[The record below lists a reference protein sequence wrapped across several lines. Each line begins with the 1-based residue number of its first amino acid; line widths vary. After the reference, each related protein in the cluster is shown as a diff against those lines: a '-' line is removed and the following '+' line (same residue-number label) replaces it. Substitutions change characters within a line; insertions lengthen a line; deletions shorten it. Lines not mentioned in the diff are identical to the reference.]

1 VPEQQSESDDDDDD
15 DDDDDELDMPTVELP
30 PRVFDVFDAPPQPQ
44 ASYYSP
50 PTHSQVLEPTQV
62 DDADA
67 RNEAAT
73 AATAEQHEAQADS
86 QRASQKRRL
95 ISRSAAA
102 MLDMEADE
110 EDENGEIVK
119 RGDDDDENDGDDED
133 VCLSDA
139 FLDGEEDR
147 HGDVRA
153 LHAQMEREAE
163 FGVGGDGGFD
173 DDGAEDGGAQAAKR
187 RRRSDDGDLAAS
199 SDDGDDENSDAGA
212 KAGRLSVPLNL
223 REVSEDGAGDET
235 GAGDGDGDAGHAGG
249 GDESDEVDEATK
261 QRFRERAQMR
271 AAKHDFFATHADG
284 LGRSQSNSLFP
295 MLEEHSQHGAALAR
309 AVLLN
314 ESSQAAP
321 HPDAHALSAAREL
334 VPGARGPRPAVV
346 DADGG
351 GGAGALVGRR
361 AAAQVAVRGR
371 RRIDGAAGWT
381 TGQRGWRRGR
391 RRCCC
396 RRQRRREADAFVAD
410 VAVQEHDGFGG
421 GQRDA
426 THVFGAQ
433 SAAAE
438 GVDVVAQQGGAEH
451 QLAVGDLRLGLARR
465 AHAAGLAVDDDIGDD
480 DDRRI
485 GDVLLSAA
493 RKETVNSSHTKS
505 FFTTGA
511 VACPLARRWCRKR
524 QAPCAP

>member
-1 VPEQQSESDDDDDD
+1 
-15 DDDDDELDMPTVELP
+15 MPTVELP

-44 ASYYSP
+44 ASYFSP

-67 RNEAAT
+67 RNEATVAV
-73 AATAEQHEAQADS
+73 AATAPPAEQQEPPRVEAQADS

-95 ISRSAAA
+95 VSRSAAA

-119 RGDDDDENDGDDED
+119 RGGDDDDDENDGDDED

-139 FLDGEEDR
+139 FLDGEEER

-163 FGVGGDGGFD
+163 FGGDGGFD

-212 KAGRLSVPLNL
+212 KASRLSVPLNL

-235 GAGDGDGDAGHAGG
+235 GAGGDGDGDGDAGHAGA

-321 HPDAHALSAAREL
+321 TQTRTRSLLRASSFL
-334 VPGARGPRPAVV
+334 VPADLDLQSSTTTAALARSSGAEQQPKSLFAAVV
-346 DADGG
+346 GSMAPP
-351 GGAGALVGRR
+351 AGRPGSVVG
-361 AAAQVAVRGR
+361 
-371 RRIDGAAGWT
+371 
-381 TGQRGWRRGR
+381 
-391 RRCCC
+391 
-396 RRQRRREADAFVAD
+396 
-410 VAVQEHDGFGG
+410 
-421 GQRDA
+421 
-426 THVFGAQ
+426 
-433 SAAAE
+433 
-438 GVDVVAQQGGAEH
+438 
-451 QLAVGDLRLGLARR
+451 
-465 AHAAGLAVDDDIGDD
+465 
-480 DDRRI
+480 
-485 GDVLLSAA
+485 
-493 RKETVNSSHTKS
+493 
-505 FFTTGA
+505 GA
-511 VACPLARRWCRKR
+511 VAASAVTKPTPLSPMSRSKSMTDLAAGSAMRRTFSARNPQRLKELMSSHSKVVQNTSSRSVIFASDSQDARTQQGSQSTTTSAATTTGGSATSFFQLLAKK
-524 QAPCAP
+524 P